1 MQNFQ
6 SQQFKS
12 NPAKVL
18 TISEQILA
26 FHVHR
31 KKKKHPSQSSLHN
44 KKIKWNQTV
53 TRIQTSQCGPNTY
66 GSDDL
71 FL

>member
-1 MQNFQ
+1 MLSLHIFVGCLLSQKQGKRIIIIIMQNFQ

-31 KKKKHPSQSSLHN
+31 KKKKASQSVITTQQKN
-44 KKIKWNQTV
+44 
-53 TRIQTSQCGPNTY
+53 
-66 GSDDL
+66 
-71 FL
+71 